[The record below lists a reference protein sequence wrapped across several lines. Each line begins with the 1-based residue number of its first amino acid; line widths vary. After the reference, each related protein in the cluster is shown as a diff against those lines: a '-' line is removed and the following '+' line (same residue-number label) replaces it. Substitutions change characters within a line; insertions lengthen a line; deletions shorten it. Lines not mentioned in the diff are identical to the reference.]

1 MSTLSDG
8 VFWAAGRAKLRRWAE
23 RPGLA
28 YIPASMG
35 KWIGFLVLAI
45 VALAVVGLLVDAA
58 RAIAWVLLVVCV
70 IVLGVRVIARRRS

>member
-1 MSTLSDG
+1 MAFSGPRD
-8 VFWAAGRAKLRRWAE
+8 AKLRHWAE
-23 RPGLA
+23 RPRLA
-28 YIPASMG
+28 YIPARMG

-70 IVLGVRVIARRRS
+70 IVLGVRVIAKRRS